1 MKDIARR
8 TGLGLATI
16 SSYFNGGN
24 VREKNRIKIEEAI
37 EELHYEVNEVARGLK
52 TNATRT
58 IGVVIPELNNTFC
71 AEIITGMED
80 VLRSHGYATIVCDCR
95 TDKKLE
101 REAVE
106 FLTRRRVDGIINMPV
121 DEEGNHLKRF
131 QKTGKPIVLIDRK
144 IQGINCDSVL
154 VDNKKAAE
162 DAVRYFIE
170 RGHRNIGIIGGP
182 EEVFTAQE
190 RMAGYYK
197 ALESAVYIGDEW
209 DITSRLSINAGI
221 RYSMLNALGPRT
233 YYTYQEGILPSM
245 SSVADSIT
253 AGNGKV
259 IKTYHGPEFRVSA
272 RYAFTDDFSVK
283 AGFNTMRQYIHKVSN
298 TAVMSPTDTWKLS
311 DPNIKPQRG
320 WQVAAGAYY
329 NTPGQLLELSVEG
342 YYKKLIDYLDY
353 RSSAQILMNH
363 HLETDVINT
372 EGYAY
377 GVEFQVKK
385 QVGKLNGWMSYTYSR
400 TFLRQNDPRIARPI
414 NGGEWYPTEYDKP
427 HDFKLVGNYK
437 FTRRYSMSFNMDY
450 STGRPTTIPAGQ
462 YYDQGLKKMQV
473 YYTDRNSYR
482 VPDYFRMD
490 LSFNIEPSHHLT
502 LLTHSSLS
510 FGIYNLTGRKNV
522 YSVYFVSEE
531 GRIQGYKMSIFG
543 APIPFVTYNIKF

>member
-1 MKDIARR
+1 MAATMKDIARR

-197 ALESAVYIGDEW
+197 ALESAGIPVSESLIWHGDYTIQGGVRGLEELVQNNPEMTAVFVTNYEMTMGAMIGVNELG
-209 DITSRLSINAGI
+209 IRIPEQLSMIGFDNLQFARACNPKLTIVAQPTDGIAREVAKVMLNHLENAG
-221 RYSMLNALGPRT
+221 
-233 YYTYQEGILPSM
+233 E
-245 SSVADSIT
+245 
-253 AGNGKV
+253 
-259 IKTYHGPEFRVSA
+259 
-272 RYAFTDDFSVK
+272 
-283 AGFNTMRQYIHKVSN
+283 
-298 TAVMSPTDTWKLS
+298 
-311 DPNIKPQRG
+311 
-320 WQVAAGAYY
+320 
-329 NTPGQLLELSVEG
+329 TPGELFSE
-342 YYKKLIDYLDY
+342 K
-353 RSSAQILMNH
+353 
-363 HLETDVINT
+363 LETEII
-372 EGYAY
+372 A
-377 GVEFQVKK
+377 
-385 QVGKLNGWMSYTYSR
+385 GKS
-400 TFLRQNDPRIARPI
+400 
-414 NGGEWYPTEYDKP
+414 
-427 HDFKLVGNYK
+427 V
-437 FTRRYSMSFNMDY
+437 
-450 STGRPTTIPAGQ
+450 
-462 YYDQGLKKMQV
+462 
-473 YYTDRNSYR
+473 R
-482 VPDYFRMD
+482 VF
-490 LSFNIEPSHHLT
+490 
-502 LLTHSSLS
+502 
-510 FGIYNLTGRKNV
+510 
-522 YSVYFVSEE
+522 
-531 GRIQGYKMSIFG
+531 
-543 APIPFVTYNIKF
+543 A

>member
-1 MKDIARR
+1 MAATMKDIARR

-197 ALESAVYIGDEW
+197 ALESAGIPVSESLIWHGDYTIQGGVRGLEELVQNNPEMTAVFVTNYEMTMGAMIGVNE
-209 DITSRLSINAGI
+209 LGI
-221 RYSMLNALGPRT
+221 RIPEQLSMIGFDNLQFARACNPKLTIVAQPTDGIAKEVAKVMLN
-233 YYTYQEGILPSM
+233 
-245 SSVADSIT
+245 
-253 AGNGKV
+253 
-259 IKTYHGPEFRVSA
+259 
-272 RYAFTDDFSVK
+272 
-283 AGFNTMRQYIHKVSN
+283 
-298 TAVMSPTDTWKLS
+298 
-311 DPNIKPQRG
+311 
-320 WQVAAGAYY
+320 
-329 NTPGQLLELSVEG
+329 
-342 YYKKLIDYLDY
+342 
-353 RSSAQILMNH
+353 
-363 HLETDVINT
+363 HLENT
-372 EGYAY
+372 GEASA
-377 GVEFQVKK
+377 ELFSEKLETEIIA
-385 QVGKLNGWMSYTYSR
+385 GKS
-400 TFLRQNDPRIARPI
+400 
-414 NGGEWYPTEYDKP
+414 
-427 HDFKLVGNYK
+427 V
-437 FTRRYSMSFNMDY
+437 
-450 STGRPTTIPAGQ
+450 
-462 YYDQGLKKMQV
+462 
-473 YYTDRNSYR
+473 R
-482 VPDYFRMD
+482 V
-490 LSFNIEPSHHLT
+490 L
-502 LLTHSSLS
+502 
-510 FGIYNLTGRKNV
+510 
-522 YSVYFVSEE
+522 
-531 GRIQGYKMSIFG
+531 
-543 APIPFVTYNIKF
+543 A

>member
-1 MKDIARR
+1 MAATMKDIARR

-80 VLRSHGYATIVCDCR
+80 ILRSHGYATIVCDCR

-101 REAVE
+101 QEAVE

-197 ALESAVYIGDEW
+197 ALESAGIPVSESLIWHGDYTIQGGVRGLEELVQNNPEMTAVFVTNYEMTMGAMIGVNE
-209 DITSRLSINAGI
+209 LGI
-221 RYSMLNALGPRT
+221 RIPEQLSMIGFDNLQFARACNPKLTIVAQPTDGIAKEVAKVMLN
-233 YYTYQEGILPSM
+233 
-245 SSVADSIT
+245 
-253 AGNGKV
+253 
-259 IKTYHGPEFRVSA
+259 
-272 RYAFTDDFSVK
+272 
-283 AGFNTMRQYIHKVSN
+283 
-298 TAVMSPTDTWKLS
+298 
-311 DPNIKPQRG
+311 
-320 WQVAAGAYY
+320 
-329 NTPGQLLELSVEG
+329 
-342 YYKKLIDYLDY
+342 
-353 RSSAQILMNH
+353 
-363 HLETDVINT
+363 HLENT
-372 EGYAY
+372 GEASR
-377 GVEFQVKK
+377 ELFSEKLETEIIA
-385 QVGKLNGWMSYTYSR
+385 GKSVR
-400 TFLRQNDPRIARPI
+400 V
-414 NGGEWYPTEYDKP
+414 
-427 HDFKLVGNYK
+427 LV
-437 FTRRYSMSFNMDY
+437 
-450 STGRPTTIPAGQ
+450 
-462 YYDQGLKKMQV
+462 
-473 YYTDRNSYR
+473 
-482 VPDYFRMD
+482 
-490 LSFNIEPSHHLT
+490 
-502 LLTHSSLS
+502 
-510 FGIYNLTGRKNV
+510 
-522 YSVYFVSEE
+522 
-531 GRIQGYKMSIFG
+531 
-543 APIPFVTYNIKF
+543 

>member
-1 MKDIARR
+1 MAATMKDIARR

-106 FLTRRRVDGIINMPV
+106 FLIRRRVDGIINMPV

-144 IQGINCDSVL
+144 LQGIDCDSVL

-170 RGHRNIGIIGGP
+170 RGHQNIGIIGGP

-197 ALESAVYIGDEW
+197 ALESAGILVNESLIWHGDYTIQGGVRGLEELVQNNPEMTAVFVTNYEMTMGAMIGVNE
-209 DITSRLSINAGI
+209 LGI
-221 RYSMLNALGPRT
+221 RIPEQLSMIGFDNLQFARACNPKLT
-233 YYTYQEGILPSM
+233 I
-245 SSVADSIT
+245 VA
-253 AGNGKV
+253 
-259 IKTYHGPEFRVSA
+259 
-272 RYAFTDDFSVK
+272 
-283 AGFNTMRQYIHKVSN
+283 Q
-298 TAVMSPTDTWKLS
+298 PTDGIAKE
-311 DPNIKPQRG
+311 
-320 WQVAAGAYY
+320 VAKVMLDRLENTGEASGA
-329 NTPGQLLELSVEG
+329 LFSE
-342 YYKKLIDYLDY
+342 K
-353 RSSAQILMNH
+353 
-363 HLETDVINT
+363 LETEII
-372 EGYAY
+372 A
-377 GVEFQVKK
+377 
-385 QVGKLNGWMSYTYSR
+385 GKS
-400 TFLRQNDPRIARPI
+400 
-414 NGGEWYPTEYDKP
+414 
-427 HDFKLVGNYK
+427 V
-437 FTRRYSMSFNMDY
+437 
-450 STGRPTTIPAGQ
+450 
-462 YYDQGLKKMQV
+462 
-473 YYTDRNSYR
+473 R
-482 VPDYFRMD
+482 V
-490 LSFNIEPSHHLT
+490 L
-502 LLTHSSLS
+502 
-510 FGIYNLTGRKNV
+510 
-522 YSVYFVSEE
+522 
-531 GRIQGYKMSIFG
+531 
-543 APIPFVTYNIKF
+543 A

>member
-1 MKDIARR
+1 MAATMKDIARR

-197 ALESAVYIGDEW
+197 ALESAGIPVSESLIWHGDYTIQGGVRGLEELVQNNPEMTAVFVTNYEMTMGAMIGVNELG
-209 DITSRLSINAGI
+209 IRIPEQLSMIGFDNLQFARACNPKLTIVAQPTDGIAREVAKVMLNHLENAGET
-221 RYSMLNALGPRT
+221 SGEL
-233 YYTYQEGILPSM
+233 
-245 SSVADSIT
+245 
-253 AGNGKV
+253 
-259 IKTYHGPEFRVSA
+259 
-272 RYAFTDDFSVK
+272 FSEK
-283 AGFNTMRQYIHKVSN
+283 
-298 TAVMSPTDTWKLS
+298 
-311 DPNIKPQRG
+311 
-320 WQVAAGAYY
+320 
-329 NTPGQLLELSVEG
+329 
-342 YYKKLIDYLDY
+342 
-353 RSSAQILMNH
+353 
-363 HLETDVINT
+363 LETEII
-372 EGYAY
+372 A
-377 GVEFQVKK
+377 
-385 QVGKLNGWMSYTYSR
+385 GKS
-400 TFLRQNDPRIARPI
+400 
-414 NGGEWYPTEYDKP
+414 
-427 HDFKLVGNYK
+427 V
-437 FTRRYSMSFNMDY
+437 
-450 STGRPTTIPAGQ
+450 
-462 YYDQGLKKMQV
+462 
-473 YYTDRNSYR
+473 R
-482 VPDYFRMD
+482 VF
-490 LSFNIEPSHHLT
+490 
-502 LLTHSSLS
+502 
-510 FGIYNLTGRKNV
+510 
-522 YSVYFVSEE
+522 
-531 GRIQGYKMSIFG
+531 
-543 APIPFVTYNIKF
+543 A

>member
-1 MKDIARR
+1 MAATMKDIARR

-106 FLTRRRVDGIINMPV
+106 FLIRRRVDGIINMPV

-131 QKTGKPIVLIDRK
+131 QKMGKPIVLIDRK

-162 DAVRYFIE
+162 DAVRYFIG

-197 ALESAVYIGDEW
+197 ALESAGIPVRESLIWHGDYTIQGGVRGLEELVQNNPEMTAVFVTNYEMTMGAMIGVNELG
-209 DITSRLSINAGI
+209 IRIPEQLSMIGFDNLQFARACNPKLTIVAQPTDGIAREVAKVMLNHMENAGE
-221 RYSMLNALGPRT
+221 T
-233 YYTYQEGILPSM
+233 
-245 SSVADSIT
+245 
-253 AGNGKV
+253 
-259 IKTYHGPEFRVSA
+259 HGDLVSE
-272 RYAFTDDFSVK
+272 K
-283 AGFNTMRQYIHKVSN
+283 
-298 TAVMSPTDTWKLS
+298 
-311 DPNIKPQRG
+311 
-320 WQVAAGAYY
+320 
-329 NTPGQLLELSVEG
+329 
-342 YYKKLIDYLDY
+342 
-353 RSSAQILMNH
+353 
-363 HLETDVINT
+363 LETEII
-372 EGYAY
+372 A
-377 GVEFQVKK
+377 
-385 QVGKLNGWMSYTYSR
+385 GKS
-400 TFLRQNDPRIARPI
+400 
-414 NGGEWYPTEYDKP
+414 
-427 HDFKLVGNYK
+427 V
-437 FTRRYSMSFNMDY
+437 
-450 STGRPTTIPAGQ
+450 
-462 YYDQGLKKMQV
+462 
-473 YYTDRNSYR
+473 R
-482 VPDYFRMD
+482 V
-490 LSFNIEPSHHLT
+490 L
-502 LLTHSSLS
+502 
-510 FGIYNLTGRKNV
+510 
-522 YSVYFVSEE
+522 
-531 GRIQGYKMSIFG
+531 
-543 APIPFVTYNIKF
+543 A

>member
-1 MKDIARR
+1 MAATMKDIARR

-162 DAVRYFIE
+162 DAVRYFIG

-197 ALESAVYIGDEW
+197 ALESAGIPVSESLIWHGDYTIQGGVRGLEELVQNNPEMTAVFVTNYEMTMGAMIGVNELG
-209 DITSRLSINAGI
+209 IRIPEQLSMIGFDNLQFARACNPKLTIVAQPTDGIAKEVAKVMLNHLENAG
-221 RYSMLNALGPRT
+221 
-233 YYTYQEGILPSM
+233 E
-245 SSVADSIT
+245 
-253 AGNGKV
+253 
-259 IKTYHGPEFRVSA
+259 
-272 RYAFTDDFSVK
+272 
-283 AGFNTMRQYIHKVSN
+283 
-298 TAVMSPTDTWKLS
+298 
-311 DPNIKPQRG
+311 
-320 WQVAAGAYY
+320 
-329 NTPGQLLELSVEG
+329 TPGELFSE
-342 YYKKLIDYLDY
+342 K
-353 RSSAQILMNH
+353 
-363 HLETDVINT
+363 LETEII
-372 EGYAY
+372 A
-377 GVEFQVKK
+377 
-385 QVGKLNGWMSYTYSR
+385 GKS
-400 TFLRQNDPRIARPI
+400 
-414 NGGEWYPTEYDKP
+414 
-427 HDFKLVGNYK
+427 V
-437 FTRRYSMSFNMDY
+437 
-450 STGRPTTIPAGQ
+450 
-462 YYDQGLKKMQV
+462 
-473 YYTDRNSYR
+473 R
-482 VPDYFRMD
+482 V
-490 LSFNIEPSHHLT
+490 L
-502 LLTHSSLS
+502 
-510 FGIYNLTGRKNV
+510 
-522 YSVYFVSEE
+522 
-531 GRIQGYKMSIFG
+531 
-543 APIPFVTYNIKF
+543 A

>member
-1 MKDIARR
+1 MAATMKDIARR

-197 ALESAVYIGDEW
+197 ALESAGIPVSESMIWHGDYTIQGGVRGLEELVQNNPEMTAVFVTNYEMTMGAMIGVNE
-209 DITSRLSINAGI
+209 LGI
-221 RYSMLNALGPRT
+221 RIPEQLSMIGFDNLQFARACNPKLTIVAQPTDGIAKEVAKVMLN
-233 YYTYQEGILPSM
+233 
-245 SSVADSIT
+245 
-253 AGNGKV
+253 
-259 IKTYHGPEFRVSA
+259 
-272 RYAFTDDFSVK
+272 
-283 AGFNTMRQYIHKVSN
+283 
-298 TAVMSPTDTWKLS
+298 
-311 DPNIKPQRG
+311 
-320 WQVAAGAYY
+320 
-329 NTPGQLLELSVEG
+329 
-342 YYKKLIDYLDY
+342 
-353 RSSAQILMNH
+353 
-363 HLETDVINT
+363 HLENT
-372 EGYAY
+372 GEASGELFSEKLETEIIA
-377 GVEFQVKK
+377 
-385 QVGKLNGWMSYTYSR
+385 GKS
-400 TFLRQNDPRIARPI
+400 
-414 NGGEWYPTEYDKP
+414 
-427 HDFKLVGNYK
+427 V
-437 FTRRYSMSFNMDY
+437 
-450 STGRPTTIPAGQ
+450 
-462 YYDQGLKKMQV
+462 
-473 YYTDRNSYR
+473 R
-482 VPDYFRMD
+482 VF
-490 LSFNIEPSHHLT
+490 
-502 LLTHSSLS
+502 
-510 FGIYNLTGRKNV
+510 
-522 YSVYFVSEE
+522 
-531 GRIQGYKMSIFG
+531 
-543 APIPFVTYNIKF
+543 A

>member
-1 MKDIARR
+1 MAATMKDIARR

-182 EEVFTAQE
+182 KEVFTAQE

-197 ALESAVYIGDEW
+197 ALESAGIPVSESLIWHGDYTIQGGVRGLEELVQNNPEMTAVFVTNYEMTMGAMIGVNE
-209 DITSRLSINAGI
+209 LGI
-221 RYSMLNALGPRT
+221 RIPEQLSMIGFDNLQFARACNPKLT
-233 YYTYQEGILPSM
+233 I
-245 SSVADSIT
+245 VA
-253 AGNGKV
+253 
-259 IKTYHGPEFRVSA
+259 
-272 RYAFTDDFSVK
+272 
-283 AGFNTMRQYIHKVSN
+283 Q
-298 TAVMSPTDTWKLS
+298 PTDGIAKE
-311 DPNIKPQRG
+311 
-320 WQVAAGAYY
+320 VAKVMLDRLE
-329 NTPGQLLELSVEG
+329 NTGEASGELFSE
-342 YYKKLIDYLDY
+342 K
-353 RSSAQILMNH
+353 
-363 HLETDVINT
+363 LETEII
-372 EGYAY
+372 A
-377 GVEFQVKK
+377 
-385 QVGKLNGWMSYTYSR
+385 GKS
-400 TFLRQNDPRIARPI
+400 
-414 NGGEWYPTEYDKP
+414 
-427 HDFKLVGNYK
+427 V
-437 FTRRYSMSFNMDY
+437 
-450 STGRPTTIPAGQ
+450 
-462 YYDQGLKKMQV
+462 
-473 YYTDRNSYR
+473 R
-482 VPDYFRMD
+482 V
-490 LSFNIEPSHHLT
+490 L
-502 LLTHSSLS
+502 
-510 FGIYNLTGRKNV
+510 
-522 YSVYFVSEE
+522 
-531 GRIQGYKMSIFG
+531 
-543 APIPFVTYNIKF
+543 A